1 MAWHLRTWTR
11 PGKQISHQQ
20 RVDPLT
26 VPRHFFEKKSDCPL
40 SPWCFRNVQ
49 SSTLLP
55 PWSLLSKRSITP
67 QSLTLW
73 LETTFW
79 IFNEV
84 SSCIVTVEWFVFLK
98 GNSMEEKCFMIA
110 CFSSIKGSMHN
121 RNDTSLDLDQSRQHS
136 SVIIV
141 FQNALPCHPIAMI
154 AWHLRTLTSPGQQI
168 SHQPMVDTQT
178 SVDDDLF
185 PSSQANF
192 QWAMKHGRPTVQV

>member
-1 MAWHLRTWTR
+1 M
-11 PGKQISHQQ
+11 
-20 RVDPLT
+20 
-26 VPRHFFEKKSDCPL
+26 
-40 SPWCFRNVQ
+40 Q

-67 QSLTLW
+67 QPLTLW
-73 LETTFW
+73 LETSFW
-79 IFNEV
+79 ICNEV
-84 SSCIVTVEWFVFLK
+84 SSPIVAVEWFVFLK

-121 RNDTSLDLDQSRQHS
+121 RYDTSLHLDQSRQHS

-141 FQNALPCHPIAMI
+141 FQIALPCQLIAMI

-178 SVDDDLF
+178 SVDDNF
-185 PSSQANF
+185 VASWQANF
-192 QWAMKHGRPTVQV
+192 AWAMKHGRPTGHA